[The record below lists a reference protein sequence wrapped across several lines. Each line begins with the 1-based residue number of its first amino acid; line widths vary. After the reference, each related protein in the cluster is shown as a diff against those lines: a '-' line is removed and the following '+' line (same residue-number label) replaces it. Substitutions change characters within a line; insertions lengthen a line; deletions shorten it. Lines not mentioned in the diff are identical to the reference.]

1 MPRTTL
7 FTSSSFAALLLC
19 APLPTRAQAPP
30 PTTSPSSGFTWG
42 ACGDSSY
49 QKFEVEAP
57 TGTGKIRD
65 S

>member
-7 FTSSSFAALLLC
+7 FFTGPPFAALLL

-49 QKFEVEAP
+49 QNFEVEAP